1 LTRTIGIRREDKNI
15 WERRVPL
22 IPAHLERILEAGDL
36 AVVVQPYPRR
46 VFTDEAYRRAG
57 AEVAEDL
64 SGCDVVFAVK
74 EIPAALFQPGGA
86 YVFFSHTIK
95 AQPYN
100 MAMLRRLL
108 ELHCTLIDY
117 ERITDDQ
124 GRRLVFFSRQAGQA
138 GMIDTLHLLG
148 ARLAAE
154 GLRTPFSAMKM
165 AYAYASLD
173 ETKAALAS
181 IGARIIDQ
189 GLPGAVSPLVV
200 GFAGYGNV
208 SVGAQDVFDVLPA
221 TTVTPDALLAGDLP
235 ADGLVKVVFT
245 EQDMVEPVAEGAAF
259 ELQEYYQHPERY
271 RGRFARF
278 LLRLHVLLNGIY
290 WEERYPRLVTN
301 ADLRRL
307 WEAEPTPRLRVLGD
321 VSCDIDGSIQCTV
334 KSTMPDAPSF
344 VYDPFTGE
352 HTMGFEGRGPV
363 VMAVDNLP
371 AELSGESSKHF
382 SESLR
387 GFVADI
393 ARADRSV
400 PWEDYDVP
408 PPIRRAVI
416 VYNGEL
422 APDYTYLRKSL

>member
-1 LTRTIGIRREDKNI
+1 MGNTIGIRREDKNI

-36 AVVVQPYPRR
+36 AAVVQPYPRR
-46 VFTDEAYRRAG
+46 VFADEAYRQAG

-64 SGCDVVFAVK
+64 SGCDLVLAVK
-74 EIPAALFQPGGA
+74 EIPAALFEPGGA
-86 YVFFSHTIK
+86 YMFFSHTIK
-95 AQPYN
+95 AQSYN

-108 ELHCTLIDY
+108 ELRCTLIDY

-124 GRRLVFFSRQAGQA
+124 GRRLVLFSRQAGQA

-148 ARLAAE
+148 ARLATE
-154 GLRTPFSAMKM
+154 GIDTPFSALKM

-173 ETKAALAS
+173 EAKAALAS
-181 IGARIIDQ
+181 VGARIIDQ
-189 GLPGAVSPLVV
+189 GLPEAVSPLVV

-208 SVGAQDVFDVLPA
+208 SQGAQEIFDVLPV
-221 TTVTPDALLAGDLP
+221 TTVTPDALESGDLP
-235 ADGLVKVVFT
+235 ASGLVKVVFA
-245 EQDMVEPVAEGAAF
+245 EQDMVEPVAEGTAF

-271 RGRFARF
+271 RGRFAR
-278 LLRLHVLLNGIY
+278 LLPRLHVLLNGIY

-301 ADLRRL
+301 ADLRTL
-307 WEAEPTPRLRVLGD
+307 WETSPRPRLRVLGD
-321 VSCDIDGSIQCTV
+321 VSCDIEGSIQCTV
-334 KSTMPDAPSF
+334 KSTMPDAPSYVF
-344 VYDPFTGE
+344 DPLTGE
-352 HTMGFEGRGPV
+352 HTMGIEGRGPI

-371 AELSGESSKHF
+371 AELPRESSVQF

-393 ARADRSV
+393 VRADRSV

-416 VYNGEL
+416 SYNGAL
-422 APDYTYLRKSL
+422 TPDYAYLQKSL